1 MYVVGVSEG
10 WFAVMGIR
18 DVLHADTV
26 FACVTYRA
34 GAMGDAYPPVYP
46 GIVQLYGHLVP
57 ACLTRQAPIPFAR
70 GCAAF
75 VLHLIVLLPGARSRP
90 AQGWWRHRL

>member
-46 GIVQLYGHLVP
+46 GIVQLYGHLVRV
-57 ACLTRQAPIPFAR
+57 CLTWWARIPFAH
-70 GCAAF
+70 GCTVF
-75 VLHLIVLLPGARSRP
+75 VFY
-90 AQGWWRHRL
+90 